1 MLSAIHIHHWKSTK
15 LAVICVLN
23 SASVN
28 VHACKIHALVK
39 TPVKD
44 HTVLQS
50 YAEKKILER
59 CADLAM
65 QNIFKVCETDRQT
78 FAQSL
83 LHFKES
89 LLTEEE
95 KCQTPLQE
103 DFITGFSYDLIELLC
118 EDMEYI
124 EDLPYLL
131 ENFPF
136 FIVVMLN
143 MHTVYCSLWT

>member
-1 MLSAIHIHHWKSTK
+1 MLSAIHIHHWKSIK

-65 QNIFKVCETDRQT
+65 QNIFKVCETDK
-78 FAQSL
+78 L
-83 LHFKES
+83 LHRVFYISRNLCLLKKKNVRHLFKKT
-89 LLTEEE
+89 LLLVSAMT
-95 KCQTPLQE
+95 
-103 DFITGFSYDLIELLC
+103 
-118 EDMEYI
+118 
-124 EDLPYLL
+124 
-131 ENFPF
+131 
-136 FIVVMLN
+136 
-143 MHTVYCSLWT
+143 